1 MSQRS
6 LTASSEGIKRAKL
19 ALKRQSLTQKAIA
32 EEFAIASWSTV
43 SKFFNAKPIDR
54 IKFIEICER
63 LDLDWQDIAAPF
75 LTAQAEAEEL
85 ALDISAEKAAVQRYS
100 QRARTAL
107 EPYILP
113 RIRREALLQKCLI
126 AIRRGLM
133 ENKRRVIP
141 ILGAAGYGKSTILG
155 SIYDQLVSDATGW
168 VALVRCNDFIET
180 ADTFATELGE
190 KISGI
195 RESVVEI
202 ASRLSTQHGRGIL
215 LIDTLDLI
223 LEKKLVPVL
232 RGILLQ
238 LLDSGTTV
246 VFTCRESDYRDFFE
260 PYHESFAGFTDSI
273 ERCVIP
279 EFNDEEV
286 KAAATAFYQQELGIE
301 ISALSTDF
309 AKKIIALSADSKS
322 LADITRNPLLLA
334 LMCKLFGEDG
344 NVPEDLTVSQL
355 YKMYWDLRIAT
366 SRKTHADIRR
376 MGMVKKNLCLKI
388 AEVMYNCSDERLR
401 DFVYESQLELNET
414 EFLAYEE
421 LVSDGVLQ
429 ELGADRVSFF
439 HQTFLEYAIAR
450 YWESTPKGEQEKH
463 HLLNQLTQPEN
474 TDFKHYIWPAIRQ
487 LLNLVNFSEFHHIAD
502 TLDKAKLSP
511 FRTVA
516 FASVSRIE
524 PESSQILLELLPNA
538 LSSGDAYQ
546 DVLLVAA
553 AGAPNRHMET
563 VWTLLLEMM
572 NKAGMTSACKAADI
586 AGELLKRVNIST
598 TNPVEQAILA
608 VSDRQAASRR
618 EREQNSVNI
627 FGKLITAYAR
637 TPKTWGYGINA
648 QVLNYLQERYSW
660 FGSYTRSVV
669 IQLYLTPGVPI
680 ELQQEFLLH
689 ITRQRITDQGSE
701 KEKIIE
707 LLKYLLPSL
716 IQLGNSPFGSSYI
729 DALNASLPSGWDL
742 LQAAAV
748 GDRTVIDTE
757 LINLLI
763 NDFFQENIPDKDKE
777 KLRRHLIALSE
788 AIKRG
793 AGNTIALI
801 LIQIPIDNLTANQL
815 SMITALIARIAN
827 QSQNEQQISPELS
840 LNLANWIR
848 PIANIYPLDAITI
861 LDYLV
866 SLEVSLKPLLEQLLE
881 QSIPQLNQQQL
892 NLVIKRL
899 QNIPTSLESYLLATT
914 HNKASRLALVKFY
927 QQQAEDL
934 QSNAAVTSLLNFC
947 QDDSREVALDAG
959 TAIVRLVEQNYQF
972 KAADFIPVIA
982 NAKILGVRQNCLKAL
997 IQVVES
1003 GSVTTESDI
1012 LAICRALHNE
1022 TVPELVQP
1030 LYNLIITWIE
1040 QNNSISEELAEF
1052 IFSFTNRLISTK
1064 QSQTIHNGIAN
1075 SAFVALKIIANLEY
1089 NHLILQLGLCT
1100 RNLLSA
1106 ANTIK
1111 LDNSFIV
1118 GLLYKIAKFDDDFLA
1133 CIVREDCVTENYVL
1147 PSANICLVAVTILY
1161 AQGKYS
1167 PLLDEILNNE
1177 KFPQEVK
1184 SLIIREREG

>member
-1 MSQRS
+1 M
-6 LTASSEGIKRAKL
+6 ASSEGIKRAKV
-19 ALKRQSLTQKAIA
+19 ALRRQSLTQKALA
-32 EEFAIASWSTV
+32 DEFAIASWATV
-43 SKFFNAKPIDR
+43 SKFFNAKPVDR
-54 IKFIEICER
+54 SKFIEICER

-75 LTAQAEAEEL
+75 LTAQAEEEEL
-85 ALDISAEKAAVQRYS
+85 TGEISAELAALQRYS

-107 EPYILP
+107 DPYILP
-113 RIRREALLQKCLI
+113 RIRREALLQKCLT

-155 SIYDQLVSDATGW
+155 SIYDELVQAATVW
-168 VALVRCNDFIET
+168 VGLVRCNDLIET
-180 ADTFATELGE
+180 VETFATEVGE
-190 KISGI
+190 KISGV

-202 ASRLSTQHGRGIL
+202 ASRLSVQHGRGIL

-238 LLDSGTTV
+238 LLDNGTTI

-260 PYHESFAGFTDSI
+260 PDHESFAGFTDSI
-273 ERCVIP
+273 ERCLIS

-286 KAAATAFYQQELGIE
+286 KEAATAFYQQELGVE
-301 ISALSTDF
+301 TSALSTDF
-309 AKKIIALSADSKS
+309 AEKIIALSADSKS

-355 YKMYWDLRIAT
+355 YQMYWDLRIAS
-366 SRKTHADIRR
+366 SRKAHADNRR
-376 MGMVKKNLCLKI
+376 IGMMKKNLCLTI
-388 AEVMYNCSDERLR
+388 AEVMYNSSDERLR
-401 DFVYESQLELNET
+401 DFVYESQLQLNET

-421 LVSDGVLQ
+421 LMSDGVLQ

-439 HQTFLEYAIAR
+439 HQTFLEYVIAR
-450 YWESTPKGEQEKH
+450 YFESTPKGEQEKH

-474 TDFKHYIWPAIRQ
+474 TYFKHYIWPVIRQ
-487 LLNLVNFSEFHHIAD
+487 LLNLVNFKEFHHIVD

-516 FASVSRIE
+516 FASVSRTE
-524 PESSQILLELLPNA
+524 PESSQILLQLLQNA
-538 LSSGDAYQ
+538 LQQGDAYQ
-546 DVLLVAA
+546 DVLLVVAS
-553 AGAPNRHMET
+553 GAPNRHLET
-563 VWTLLLEMM
+563 VWTLLLEMI
-572 NKAGMTSACKAADI
+572 NKAGITSACKAADI
-586 AGELLKRVNIST
+586 AGELLKRIKNST
-598 TNPVEQAILA
+598 ANPVEQAILA
-608 VSDRQAASRR
+608 VSNRQATSRR
-618 EREQNSVNI
+618 ERDQNSVNI

-637 TPKTWGYGINA
+637 TPKTWGHGIDA
-648 QVLNYLQERYSW
+648 QVLNYLQECYFW

-680 ELQQEFLLH
+680 ELQQQFLLY

-707 LLKYLLPSL
+707 LLEYALPSL
-716 IQLGNSPFGSSYI
+716 IQLGNSPFGSSYV

-742 LQAAAV
+742 LQAAVVGYYAV
-748 GDRTVIDTE
+748 RDTE
-757 LINLLI
+757 LINVLI

-788 AIKRG
+788 AIKGG
-793 AGNTIALI
+793 AGNSIALI
-801 LIQIPIDNLTANQL
+801 LLQIPIANLTANQL
-815 SMITALIARIAN
+815 SLMTALISRIAN
-827 QSQNEQQISPELS
+827 PAQNGQQISAELA
-840 LNLANWIR
+840 LNLANWII
-848 PIANIYPLDAITI
+848 PIVNIYPVDVITI

-866 SLEVSLKPLLEQLLE
+866 SLENSLKPLLEQLLE
-881 QSIPQLNQQQL
+881 QSIPQLQQQQL

-899 QNIPTSLESYLLATT
+899 QNIPISLESYLLGTT
-914 HNKASRLALVKFY
+914 HNKESRLALVKFY

-934 QSNAAVTSLLNFC
+934 QSKLAVISLLNFC

-959 TAIVRLVEQNYQF
+959 TAILRLVEKNHLFQ
-972 KAADFIPVIA
+972 AADFISVIA

-1012 LAICRALHNE
+1012 LAVCHALHNE

-1030 LYNLIITWIE
+1030 LYNLVINWIE
-1040 QNNSISEELAEF
+1040 QNNSITDNLAEF
-1052 IFSFTNRLISTK
+1052 VWSFTNQLISTK
-1064 QSQTIHNGIAN
+1064 SGKTINNGIAN

-1089 NHLILQLGLCT
+1089 SHLSLQLGLCT
-1100 RNLLSA
+1100 RNLLRA

-1118 GLLYKIAKFDDDFLA
+1118 GLLYKITKFDDDFLA
-1133 CIVREDCVTENYVL
+1133 CIVREDCVTENYIL
-1147 PSANICLVAVTILY
+1147 PSANISLVAVAILY

-1167 PLLDEILNNE
+1167 PLLDEMLNND
-1177 KFPQEVK
+1177 KFPPEVK